1 MKSIF
6 KNDNRQLLNILF
18 LVYPMPL
25 TWLICWWWDSNCGR
39 LVLQMT
45 TQPTSPQPSLVIA
58 THELV
63 VQSGSFISTGDRCWA
78 SEDHQHGS
86 ELQLTEAGL
95 RDLGS
100 LLLSKGSF
108 SGLSCSSVNR
118 IFATAGFRGKKF
130 PDIGFTSSVVP
141 AKFRQNL
148 VYSEIKKYKKLVEF
162 CKI

>member
-1 MKSIF
+1 
-6 KNDNRQLLNILF
+6 
-18 LVYPMPL
+18 MPL

-45 TQPTSPQPSLVIA
+45 TQPTSPQPSLVMA

-63 VQSGSFISTGDRCWA
+63 VQSGSFLSTGDRCWA

-108 SGLSCSSVNR
+108 SGLSCSSVSG

-130 PDIGFTSSVVP
+130 PEIGFTGFVGP
-141 AKFRQNL
+141 AKFWQNL
-148 VYSEIKKYKKLVEF
+148 AYSKIKKYLKIWNLAKFSSF
-162 CKI
+162 CQNLAFFAKFSLNFAEIM